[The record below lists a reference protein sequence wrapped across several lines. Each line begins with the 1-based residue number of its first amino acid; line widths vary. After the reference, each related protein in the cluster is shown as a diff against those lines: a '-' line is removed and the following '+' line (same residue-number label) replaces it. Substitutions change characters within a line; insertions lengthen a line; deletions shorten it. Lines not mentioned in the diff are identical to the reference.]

1 MIVYIYDNTFE
12 GLLTC
17 IYEAYYS
24 NIKPESIY
32 SKLMYEYNLI
42 DTVIEIETNE
52 KKYLKVYE
60 AIENKISKE
69 SLKKIY
75 YTCLSELKESANL
88 VFSYVRMGF
97 KIGKDIELHKN
108 NDIVLSID
116 KIAKSVS
123 LERHRFTGLVRFKQ
137 VDNILYSTIE
147 PDNNIV
153 SLLGEHFKNRLS
165 NEYFIINDAKRDIA
179 LVYNKAYYYITKLD
193 DKMLSYLN
201 NKDDCGDYKNLWKS
215 YFNAT
220 NIKERENLKLQKRN
234 MPYRYWKNLT
244 EYQ

>member
-1 MIVYIYDNTFE
+1 MIVYIYDSTFE

-32 SKLMYEYNLI
+32 SELIYEYNLI
-42 DTVIEIETNE
+42 DNVIKIETNE

-75 YTCLSELKESANL
+75 YTYLSESTESANL
-88 VFSYVRMGF
+88 IFSYVRMGF

-116 KIAKSVS
+116 KIAKNVS
-123 LERHRFTGLVRFKQ
+123 LERHRFTGFVRFKQ

-165 NEYFIINDAKRDIA
+165 NEYFIINDIKRDIA
-179 LVYNKAYYYITKLD
+179 LIYNKSCYYITKLD
-193 DKMLSYLN
+193 DNVIAYLN
-201 NKDDCGDYKNLWKS
+201 SNSDCGDYKYLWKN
-215 YFNAT
+215 YFNST
-220 NIKERENLKLQKRN
+220 NIKERENSKLQKRN